1 VEFVE
6 VHFDGAKLILDT
18 MFNCLGWI
26 LSITAHPAKPDV
38 PLTEE
43 EFFLPVLGLYGK
55 WIEVLIRKTPGLK
68 TGVLTRTDF
77 PAMIQISYWLDMK
90 TKALRT
96 LLASTP
102 GKGAPPPTQGL
113 SEAHEKAKAEA
124 EATRAGF
131 LKELADMKV
140 EGKTEAEIRKFK
152 DERDAAT
159 AL

>member
-43 EFFLPVLGLYGK
+43 EFSLPLLGLYGK

-68 TGVLTRTDF
+68 TGVLTRTEF

-102 GKGAPPPTQGL
+102 GKGAPPPTQGAFG
-113 SEAHEKAKAEA
+113 S
-124 EATRAGF
+124 TRESKSRSRG
-131 LKELADMKV
+131 DTGGIP
-140 EGKTEAEIRKFK
+140 EGACRYESGGE
-152 DERDAAT
+152 D
-159 AL
+159 